1 MGILGPNITHHPTVK
16 KKCNVMET
24 LKYTKEENLHVN
36 ITFNKKVYNKL
47 HKCFLEEKKE
57 FWR

>member
-1 MGILGPNITHHPTVK
+1 
-16 KKCNVMET
+16 MET